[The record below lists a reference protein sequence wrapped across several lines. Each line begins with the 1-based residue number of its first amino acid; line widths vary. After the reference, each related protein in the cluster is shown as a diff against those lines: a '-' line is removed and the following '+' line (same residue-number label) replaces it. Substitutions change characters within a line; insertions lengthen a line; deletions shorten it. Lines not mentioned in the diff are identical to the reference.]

1 VFNVISR
8 HIFLIICQLSLQKGH
23 FEDKTMN
30 WITRAC
36 CVLVAL
42 TIISSCS
49 SNSSSSLAEAPPQN
63 SVSVE
68 EYKIGAGDQLS
79 INVWRNEDLSLPA
92 VVRPDGKISLPLI
105 GDVQA
110 SGVTAQQLSENL
122 RDELVNFIRN
132 PQVTVIVASADSTDY
147 QQRVRITGAVNSPL
161 SLPYRDG
168 MTVLD
173 LILEAQGLN
182 DFAIA
187 NRSKLYR
194 KNQDGV
200 IDAYSI
206 NLADILFKGKLATNY
221 EVPPGDIVTV
231 PERIL

>member
-1 VFNVISR
+1 MI
-8 HIFLIICQLSLQKGH
+8 
-23 FEDKTMN
+23 
-30 WITRAC
+30 WITRAF

-42 TIISSCS
+42 TLSSSCS
-49 SNSSSSLAEAPPQN
+49 SNSSSSLTEAPPQN

-79 INVWRNEDLSLPA
+79 ISVWRNADLSVPA

-110 SGVTAQQLSENL
+110 SGITARQLSDNL

-132 PQVTVIVASADSTDY
+132 PQVTVIVDSADSTDY
-147 QQRVRITGAVNSPL
+147 QQRVRITGAVNGPT

-173 LILEAQGLN
+173 LVLEAQGLN

-194 KNQDGV
+194 KTATDGLQT
-200 IDAYSI
+200 YSVRFG
-206 NLADILFKGKLATNY
+206 DILFKGKLDTNY
-221 EVPPGDIVTV
+221 MLQPGDIVTV
-231 PERIL
+231 PERIF